1 MFLDEMDKPAVIA
14 RALWRVLGR
23 TKAVQ
28 VSAQIQAM
36 AKLENKRSWAAPPL
50 DQAANMV
57 PEWKW
62 HHGMRKAVAK
72 GLKLSSLKLVNPD
85 RGPS

>member
-1 MFLDEMDKPAVIA
+1 MFLDEMDKLAVIA

-36 AKLENKRSWAAPPL
+36 AKLVNERRSWAAPPL
-50 DQAANMV
+50 DQAQGGG
-57 PEWKW
+57 E
-62 HHGMRKAVAK
+62 
-72 GLKLSSLKLVNPD
+72 
-85 RGPS
+85 GPQALQPQVGQS